1 MPQKEPGIHS
11 GHRQRLKKRFL
22 EEGLD
27 HFEPHN
33 ALELLLFFGI
43 PQRDTNPLAH
53 ELLDKFGSFSGVLDA
68 PYDELLKVKGM
79 TQSAAILLKL
89 SPGISRLYDINKN
102 ENLVKLKSSA
112 AVVDYI
118 KPYFKGKTT
127 EEFYAIFLD
136 NSCKVINC
144 KRISSGG
151 LSSAPVSIRKI
162 VETAIACNC
171 TNVVVAHNHPHG
183 LSLPSNADCT
193 VTVDIYRA
201 LKLCEIKLLDHVI
214 ISPNGST
221 SLLENG
227 YYHPSETP

>member
-22 EEGLD
+22 EEGLV

-33 ALELLLFFGI
+33 VLELLLFFGI
-43 PQRDTNPLAH
+43 QQRDTNPLAH
-53 ELLDKFGSFSGVLDA
+53 ELLDKFGNFSKVLDA
-68 PYDELLKVKGM
+68 PYDELLKLKGM
-79 TQSAAILLKL
+79 TQNAATLIKL
-89 SPGISRLYDINKN
+89 FPEISRLYDISKN
-102 ENLVKLKSSA
+102 EDLVNLKSTA
-112 AVVDYI
+112 DVVNYI
-118 KPYFKGKTT
+118 TPYFKGKTS

-136 NSCKVINC
+136 NACKVFNC
-144 KRISSGG
+144 KRISTGG
-151 LSSAPVSIRKI
+151 LNSAPVSIRKI

-183 LSLPSNADCT
+183 LSVPSNADCT
-193 VTVDIYRA
+193 VTVDIHRA